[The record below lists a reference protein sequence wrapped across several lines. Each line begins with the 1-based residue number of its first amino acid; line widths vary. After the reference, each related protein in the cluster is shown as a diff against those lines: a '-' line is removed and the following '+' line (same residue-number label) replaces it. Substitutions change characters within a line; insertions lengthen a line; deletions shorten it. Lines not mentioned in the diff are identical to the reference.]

1 MRVGIKV
8 LLRDGVKDSQG
19 SAVLNALGNMGYEG
33 IVDVLVGKY
42 IILEMEEDT
51 EETRDSVKKMCD
63 AILANTVIE
72 KYEIEYLNES

>member
-1 MRVGIKV
+1 
-8 LLRDGVKDSQG
+8 
-19 SAVLNALGNMGYEG
+19 MGYEG